1 MQAAAMKP
9 QLLKLP
15 SAFVPL
21 LLSFAGLAIVL
32 GHAALYGTAH
42 EADEGA
48 AAHVFQI
55 LMVSQVPVI
64 AWFAFQWIKK
74 APGAA
79 LRVLALQAGAIGLA
93 LAAVYFL
100 T

>member
-1 MQAAAMKP
+1 MQATALKP

-21 LLSFAGLAIVL
+21 LLSVTGLAIVL
-32 GHAALYGTAH
+32 GHAVLYGTAH

-48 AAHVFQI
+48 AAHIFQI

-64 AWFAFQWIKK
+64 AWFAVRWIKK